1 MNSLYLF
8 SSPRLDSYKSTWLRT
23 EFLKLWEAIK
33 EPSNLARV
41 RVYDLR
47 HRFATTLMMKFLEE
61 GKDLSNILPY
71 MSSYMGHSSFEE
83 TAYYIHLLPDR
94 LRTSKAIDWK
104 KMESLIPKV
113 LS

>member
-1 MNSLYLF
+1 MSF
-8 SSPRLDSYKSTWLRT
+8 ASCQSYYITLISGQAPGNLHP
-23 EFLKLWEAIK
+23 AQIK

>member
-1 MNSLYLF
+1 
-8 SSPRLDSYKSTWLRT
+8 
-23 EFLKLWEAIK
+23 
-33 EPSNLARV
+33 
-41 RVYDLR
+41 
-47 HRFATTLMMKFLEE
+47 
-61 GKDLSNILPY
+61 